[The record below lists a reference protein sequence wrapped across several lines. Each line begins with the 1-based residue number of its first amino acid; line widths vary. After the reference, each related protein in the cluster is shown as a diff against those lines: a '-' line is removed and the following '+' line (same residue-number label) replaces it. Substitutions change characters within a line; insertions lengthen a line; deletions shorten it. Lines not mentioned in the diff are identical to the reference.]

1 MEIPI
6 LRQPPSSRQTV
17 DTFYG
22 YDHNLRIADGRFYE
36 MENMTSDHFPVLS
49 TRQKRSIYKELAQP
63 RAMAVKD
70 GLCYIDGPDLYV
82 KDTYVPGLTLAD
94 GCDICPYADRCGKYT
109 PGKASCEKQFV
120 PMGAYLLIF
129 PDKVWVRPS
138 DLQFGSLE
146 HIWKNQEK
154 EVKVSLC
161 KADGTGYGTIP
172 TQQPQD
178 PTEGQ
183 VWQDGNVLRQYTGG
197 AWVAVEST
205 YLRIFCYDSGLDQG
219 FSQYDGITIEGLPEV
234 SGSAVVW
241 KTAEDTLIVA
251 GTVSAPIST
260 TGAVTI
266 SRRLPEMDYVLS
278 CGNRLWGC
286 RYGENEDG
294 TFVNEIYCSRLG
306 DFKNFNCFMGIS
318 TDSAVLNL
326 GSDGPFTGAISYLDH
341 PVFFKENMLHKVY
354 ISASG
359 AHSVS
364 DTPCRGVQ
372 KGCHKSLAIANE
384 VLYYKAPG
392 GICAYDGSLPVE
404 VSGALGKEDYE
415 NAVAGAVGN
424 KYYISM
430 EQEGKSRLFVYDT
443 QRKLWHAE
451 DDLKVIDFCP
461 YGKEL
466 YAMGV
471 GQILALQGSVGQAE
485 ESLPWSVQTGVLG
498 LHTPDSKYLAKL
510 TVRLALDVGAQAA
523 FYVRYDFDN
532 QWEHLC
538 TVTGDRLQSFEIPI
552 RPKRCDTM
560 ALRIE
565 GQGGCKLY
573 ALTKTLERGSEKP

>member
-22 YDHNLRIADGRFYE
+22 YNHNLRIPEGQFYD
-36 MENMTSDHFPVLS
+36 MQNMTSDHLPVLA
-49 TRQKRSIYKELAQP
+49 TRQKRSVYKELAQP
-63 RAMAVKD
+63 RALAVKD

-82 KDTYVPGLTLAD
+82 NDTHVPGLTLAD
-94 GCDICPYADRCGKYT
+94 GCDGCQHADRCGKYT
-109 PGKASCEKQFV
+109 PGKAGCEKQFV
-120 PMGAYLLIF
+120 PMGAYLLVF
-129 PDKVWVRPS
+129 PDKVWVRPA

-146 HIWKNQEK
+146 RIWKNEGR
-154 EVKVSLC
+154 EVSVSLC
-161 KADGTGYGTIP
+161 KPDGTGYGTIP
-172 TQQPQD
+172 KEQPEN

-183 VWQDGNVLRQYTGG
+183 VWQDGSVLRQYTAG
-197 AWVAVEST
+197 AWVAVETT
-205 YLRIFCYDSGLDQG
+205 YVRIFCYGSGLDEG
-219 FSQYDGITIEGLPEV
+219 FSQYDGITIQGLPEI

-241 KTAEDTLIVA
+241 KTAEDTLIIA
-251 GTVSAPIST
+251 GTVSSVSYIKED
-260 TGAVTI
+260 VTI
-266 SRRLPEMDYVLS
+266 SRRLPEMDYVTA

-318 TDSAVLNL
+318 TDSGVLNL
-326 GSDGPFTGAISYLDH
+326 GSDGPFTGAIAYLDH

-354 ISASG
+354 ISATG

-372 KGCHKSLAIANE
+372 KDCHKSLAIVNE

-404 VSGALGKEDYE
+404 VSRDLGTDDYE
-415 NAVAGAVGN
+415 KAVAGAIGN

-430 EQEGKSRLFVYDT
+430 EEEGASHLFVYDT
-443 QRKLWHAE
+443 RKKLWHAE
-451 DDLKVIDFCP
+451 DDLQVIDFCAF
-461 YGKEL
+461 GREL
-466 YAMGV
+466 YAMAGDKIWAMLGSA
-471 GQILALQGSVGQAE
+471 GQPEQT
-485 ESLPWSVQTGVLG
+485 LPWSVQTGVLG
-498 LHTPDSKYLAKL
+498 LNTPDAKYLSKL
-510 TVRLALDVGAQAA
+510 TVRLSLDIGARASL
-523 FYVRYDFDN
+523 YVRYHFEDK
-532 QWEHLC
+532 WEHLC
-538 TVTGDRLQSFEIPI
+538 TVRGDRLQSFQIPI

-560 ALRIE
+560 ELRIE
-565 GQGGCKLY
+565 GEGGCKLY
-573 ALTKTLERGSEKP
+573 ALTKTLEKGSETP

>member
-6 LRQPPSSRQTV
+6 LASPSSSRQRV

-22 YDHNLRIADGRFYE
+22 YDHNLRISDGRFYE

-49 TRQKRSIYKELAQP
+49 TRPKRSIYKVMAQP
-63 RAMAVKD
+63 RALAVKD

-82 KDTYVPGLTLAD
+82 GDRYVPGLTLGD
-94 GCDICPYADRCGKYT
+94 GCDVCPYAQRCGKYT
-109 PGKASCEKQFV
+109 PGKVGCEKQFV

-138 DLQFGSLE
+138 DLQHGTLE
-146 HIWKNQEK
+146 HIWKNQGR
-154 EVKVSLC
+154 KVTVNLC
-161 KADGTGYGTIP
+161 KADGTDYGTIP
-172 TQQPQD
+172 TTMPED
-178 PTEGQ
+178 PAEGE

-197 AWVAVEST
+197 AWVAIETT
-205 YLRIFCYDSGLDQG
+205 YVRICCAGSGLNEG
-219 FSQYDGITIEGLPEV
+219 FSQYDGITIEGLSEV

-241 KTAEDTLIVA
+241 KTAQDSLIIA
-251 GTVSAPIST
+251 AAISAPIST

-354 ISASG
+354 ISAAG

-372 KGCHKSLAIANE
+372 SGCHKSLAIVNE
-384 VLYYKAPG
+384 VLYYKAPS

-404 VSGALGKEDYE
+404 VSRELGNVDYQ
-415 NAVAGAVGN
+415 NAVAGAMGN

-430 EQEGKSRLFVYDT
+430 ENDTGSHLFVYDT
-443 QRKLWHAE
+443 VRKMWHRE
-451 DDLKVIDFCP
+451 DHLRVIDFCAC
-461 YGKEL
+461 GKEL
-466 YAMGV
+466 YAMADDK
-471 GQILALQGSVGQAE
+471 IWAMLGSVGQKE

-498 LHTPDSKYLAKL
+498 LSAPDSKYLSKL
-510 TVRLALDVGAQAA
+510 TVRLSLDIGAQAA
-523 FYVRYDFDN
+523 LYVRYNFDN
-532 QWEHLC
+532 TWEQLC

-560 ALRIE
+560 ELRIQ
-565 GQGGCKLY
+565 GQGACKLY
-573 ALTKTLERGSEKP
+573 CLTKTLEKGSEKP